1 MRIVIETDRTPDEVH
16 TVRAQTKA
24 AAKTSSKSRIDR
36 HAARRRLRGAVGA
49 AVLAGLMSLDFATW
63 VLDGIDDEAS
73 S

>member
-1 MRIVIETDRTPDEVH
+1 MRIVIDTDGTADEVPAM
-16 TVRAQTKA
+16 RAQSKT
-24 AAKTSSKSRIDR
+24 AKLSDKSKINR

-63 VLDGIDDEAS
+63 VLDGIDDEVS